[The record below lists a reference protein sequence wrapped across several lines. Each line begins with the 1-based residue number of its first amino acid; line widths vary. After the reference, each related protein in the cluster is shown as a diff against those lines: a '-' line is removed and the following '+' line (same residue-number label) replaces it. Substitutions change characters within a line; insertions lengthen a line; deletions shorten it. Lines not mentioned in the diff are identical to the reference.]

1 MDLIK
6 TIRDLCIERDK
17 LDAIIVSLEQL
28 ERQSPQ
34 LARALK
40 QKRRGRK
47 YMNAEARKEVSER
60 MKKYWNTRRNRE
72 PQEPSS
78 RLSDLP
84 VNGVPSPMIGAAAAG
99 KL

>member
-6 TIRDLCIERDK
+6 TIRDLCAERDK

-34 LARALK
+34 LPRALK

-60 MKKYWNTRRNRE
+60 MKKYWATRRNRE
-72 PQEPSS
+72 RQEPTS
-78 RLSDLP
+78 RFSERP
-84 VNGVPSPMIGAAAAG
+84 VNGVPSPMLAAAVAG
-99 KL
+99 NS